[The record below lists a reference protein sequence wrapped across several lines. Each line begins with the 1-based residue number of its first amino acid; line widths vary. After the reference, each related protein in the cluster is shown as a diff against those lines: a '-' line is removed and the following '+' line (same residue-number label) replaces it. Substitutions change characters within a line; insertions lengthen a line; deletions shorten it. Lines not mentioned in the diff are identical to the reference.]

1 MGGIMWPVISTLA
14 ERTYLAAGVA
24 GAAALLF
31 GGLAGVQPKLAL
43 GLAAAVCVGLL
54 AFRAPVANLVLL
66 VFLTAVVPYGI
77 LNQFGVGG
85 GTQSPGL
92 LPSDLLL
99 LAGLTWAVLVVSGHT
114 LDGRRLLYATFIVA
128 FLAVAALQFL
138 HGLKAGHDRSQVGAE
153 LRVLLGF
160 GTFLIALPLLA
171 DLRARRRLLVALT
184 AAAIA
189 LGAWG
194 MLQWVGHF
202 SYSGAD
208 VGVRSGVRLTSG
220 GTGQLQGG
228 EYGFPVAIIVCF
240 AVLIS
245 GAVRSVVGRGALM
258 LAVVLNSASCLVT
271 FERTFWLD
279 TVLGVSLVLMRA
291 GAVRRMKALVFAPL
305 VVLLSAGVLS
315 ATAPTILTTAR
326 ERLTSLGQYS
336 TDDSVRYRTSES
348 HYVLNEIRAHPLV
361 GSGLAASI
369 FWGQPW
375 AQVPAMSS
383 TFAHNGYLWLAWKA
397 GIPAALVLVFLFGA
411 AILARAPP
419 GDDELGRAIR
429 HGAQGALAGLM
440 LASVTFPSF
449 SSLGITSV
457 MGVLLAL
464 SVAPLPAQ
472 REA

>member
-1 MGGIMWPVISTLA
+1 VITALA

-43 GLAAAVCVGLL
+43 GLAAAVCVGVL
-54 AFRAPVANLVLL
+54 AFRAPVGNLVLL

-85 GTQSPGL
+85 GTESPGL

-99 LAGLTWAVLVVSGHT
+99 LAGLSWALLVVSGHA
-114 LDGRRLLYATFIVA
+114 LDRRRLLYGTLIVA
-128 FLAVAALQFL
+128 FMAVAALQFL
-138 HGLKAGHDRSQVGAE
+138 HGLDAGHERSQVGAE

-194 MLQWVGHF
+194 MLQWIGHF

-208 VGVRSGVRLTSG
+208 VGVRPGVRLTSG

-245 GAVRSVVGRGALM
+245 GTVRSLVGRGALM
-258 LAVVLNSASCLVT
+258 LAILLNAASCLVT

-279 TVLGVSLVLMRA
+279 TLLGVSLVLLRA

-305 VVLLSAGVLS
+305 AVLLSAAVLS
-315 ATAPTILTTAR
+315 VIAPTILTTAR
-326 ERLTSLGQYS
+326 ERLISLGQYS
-336 TDDSVRYRTSES
+336 TDDSVRYRTTES
-348 HYVLNEIRAHPLV
+348 HHVLREIRAHPLV
-361 GSGLAASI
+361 GSGLAGTI
-369 FWGQPW
+369 FWGQSW
-375 AQVPAMSS
+375 VQVPPKSS
-383 TFAHNGYLWLAWKA
+383 TFAHNGYLWLAWKV
-397 GIPAALVLVFLFGA
+397 GIPATLVLVLLFGS
-411 AILARAPP
+411 AIMLRAPP

-449 SSLGITSV
+449 SALGITGV

-464 SVAPLPAQ
+464 SVAPLPTQ